1 MRSLLPLITLLVAC
15 STEPTPA
22 FEPLA
27 DPPEITEVSPD
38 VETYTAPAEAFVPQP
53 LSPEPTPTVA
63 STEDIEPAGLLS
75 TAPDAPVSSIT
86 VQDGESLAL
95 IAEWSGVVSEEIASL
110 NDIDVS
116 DALYPGQELI
126 LPEQAAGSVET
137 ERVAFTEVRLSRYLD
152 RRGGLA
158 GMRTYRVQT
167 GDTAWGIARQ
177 ELGVPTW
184 VLSHYNGG
192 DSLDRLVIG
201 QELLA
206 PVLGD
211 EVTADAEELSSDPV
225 EAEVIAAEISAE

>member
-15 STEPTPA
+15 STEPTST

-27 DPPEITEVSPD
+27 DPPKVTAPSPD
-38 VETYTAPAEAFVPQP
+38 VAAYTAPIEADTFEPGP
-53 LSPEPTPTVA
+53 LSPAPIPTIA
-63 STEDIEPAGLLS
+63 STDDGAPAGLFS
-75 TAPDAPVSSIT
+75 TPPDAPVASIT

-95 IAEWSGVVSEEIASL
+95 LAGWSGVVAEEIASL
-110 NDIDVS
+110 NEIDVS

-126 LPEQAAGSVET
+126 LPTQAADSVET

-158 GMRTYRVQT
+158 GIRTYRVQT

-192 DSLDRLVIG
+192 DSLDRLSIG
-201 QELLA
+201 QELIA

-211 EVTADAEELSSDPV
+211 EITADAEALTDEPP
-225 EAEVIAAEISAE
+225 EAEAVAE

>member
-15 STEPTPA
+15 STEPNTT

-27 DPPEITEVSPD
+27 DPPEVTAPSPD
-38 VETYTAPAEAFVPQP
+38 VAAYTAPVEADPFAADPFAADP
-53 LSPEPTPTVA
+53 IPTLA
-63 STEDIEPAGLLS
+63 STDDGASAGLLS
-75 TAPDAPVSSIT
+75 TPPDAPVSSIT

-95 IAEWSGVVSEEIASL
+95 LAGWSGVVAEEIASL
-110 NDIDVS
+110 NDLDVS

-126 LPEQAAGSVET
+126 LPTEAAGSVET
-137 ERVAFTEVRLSRYLD
+137 ERVAFTEIRLSRYLD

-158 GMRTYRVQT
+158 GIRTYRVQT

-192 DSLDRLVIG
+192 DSLDRLSIG
-201 QELLA
+201 QELIA

-211 EVTADAEELSSDPV
+211 EITADAEELTDASS
-225 EAEVIAAEISAE
+225 EAATLAE

>member
-1 MRSLLPLITLLVAC
+1 MRSLLTLIPLIAAC
-15 STEPTPA
+15 STEPTSP

-27 DPPEITEVSPD
+27 DPPAVTALDVTTPAASVPD
-38 VETYTAPAEAFVPQP
+38 AAPVT
-53 LSPEPTPTVA
+53 PEPAALPTVA
-63 STEDIEPAGLLS
+63 SSPAPLFS
-75 TAPDAPVSSIT
+75 TDPDAPVADIT

-95 IAEWSGVVSEEIASL
+95 LASWSGVTAEEIASL

-116 DALYPGQELI
+116 DALYPGQQLI
-126 LPEQAAGSVET
+126 LPELAAGAVT
-137 ERVAFTEVRLSRYLD
+137 QERVAFAEVRLSRYLT
-152 RRGGLA
+152 RRGGLV

-167 GDTAWGIARQ
+167 GDTAWSIARQ

-192 DSLDRLVIG
+192 DSLDRLTIG

-211 EVTADAEELSSDPV
+211 EVTADSEEPTEPPTEPLPQ
-225 EAEVIAAEISAE
+225 